1 MQRTIIFFAYFF
13 IYAICFA
20 QQYPFVH
27 YSPKDGLVSNRVRSI
42 FQDSKGRMYFLTMNG
57 LSIYDGSRFTNY
69 TSEDG
74 LENDIVNCVM
84 EMGDD
89 SMWVATNT
97 NRMNCLIKG
106 KLKPLTLNPISHPVI
121 NYLCRDN
128 KTSNIYAAA
137 DDGLFMFQQDS
148 FTRLPFT
155 DMLGKDINSYI
166 AHLVLVGD
174 YLLCLRDPSLGGAY
188 ILYLYDCRQKK
199 IVSQTDNTNVVNIAQ
214 SKDGRIWISTAN
226 GIRQLDKDELLKGK
240 IVLQKLPGMFKNI
253 SDKIGSIFFD
263 SDNNCWMVEGNRSL
277 IKCDKN
283 GNSIVYTTSSGLST
297 IAISFIFQ
305 DKEGI
310 TWFASNGG
318 GVDKLMH
325 TNFSVIEKPF
335 GLSWPTD
342 LFLSPLKKETLLY
355 SYKDKKL
362 VRFSDNSSPEISLVA
377 ATNEISQVL
386 ETYNGVYGI
395 SLKKIFRLRKK
406 NSSWYPELIFAD
418 TLTLKNLGIAAI
430 DPSGTI
436 IIAGH
441 SHLTIV
447 QGETISRTPVTY
459 LADQF
464 AFDNKGNMWLANRLE
479 ELIRYSIHP
488 KDPSAYLKQE
498 MLYKK
503 EIAGIAPRSIVLD
516 SNNNIWIGT
525 RYKGI
530 FVFKNE
536 KEKLTLLYHL
546 TSRTGLSEN
555 FVSYLACDEDN
566 AVWACTPS
574 GLDKISIK
582 NGGPVVENLTRQNN
596 IYHGISRVVI
606 DKNKIAWASFA
617 SGLIKIMPE
626 HHAALAYIPKLMFTQ
641 IRTGADTLNEADA
654 ASFSYK
660 QNNLSFHFSAPSF
673 MDEKQIL
680 YSYQLQGSTTNEWT
694 APSNNA
700 VASFIDLRPG
710 TYALNIKA
718 KFPAG
723 RYPDQVLQYRFS
735 ISPPWWQTWWFKA
748 TAALLISSLFIIAFR
763 FYYHRKLERQQLI
776 LEKQQAI
783 DQERSRIAAD
793 MHDDLGAGLT
803 KIKYITEHILEKTD
817 SGETVQPELQKLKS
831 FSSELVES
839 MGEIIWA
846 ASEKNNLLSDTL
858 YYLRSYAVNYCEEND
873 LDCQFEIPAIINDR
887 IVGGNIRRN
896 IFLLLKEGLHNV
908 VKHAGAKK
916 VTIKISV
923 TEKLELLINDD
934 GKGLSE
940 SENISNGNGLIN
952 MKKRVQELNGSIE
965 FKNSNGTSI
974 IIHLPFT
981 PNQSTID

>member
-1 MQRTIIFFAYFF
+1 MQRTVNFLACFF
-13 IYAICFA
+13 IYATCFP

-27 YSPKDGLVSNRVRSI
+27 YNPEDGLVSNRVRSI
-42 FQDSKGRMYFLTMNG
+42 YQDSKGRMYFLTMNG
-57 LSIYDGSRFTNY
+57 LSVYDGSRFTNY

-97 NRMNCLIKG
+97 NRINCLVKG
-106 KLKPLTLNPISHPVI
+106 KLKPLPLNNISHPVI

-128 KTSNIYAAA
+128 NSNIYAAA
-137 DDGLFMFQQDS
+137 DDGLFLFQQDG
-148 FTRLPFT
+148 FTRLPFA

-166 AHLVLVGD
+166 ANLLSVGNH
-174 YLLCLRDPSLGGAY
+174 LLCLRDPGLGGGY
-188 ILYLYDCRQKK
+188 ILYLYDSRQKK
-199 IVSQTDNTNVVNIAQ
+199 TVSQTDKTKVTNMAQ
-214 SKDGRIWISTAN
+214 SKDGRVWISTTN
-226 GIRQLDKDELLKGK
+226 GIRQLDKTELLKGK
-240 IVLQKLPGMFKNI
+240 IVLQELPGVFKNL
-253 SDKIGSIFFD
+253 SDRIGYIFFD
-263 SDNNCWMVEGNRSL
+263 NDNNCWVVEGSPSL

-283 GNSIVYTTSSGLST
+283 GNSIVYTTSSGLNT
-297 IAISFIFQ
+297 LAISSIFQ

-335 GLSWPTD
+335 GLSWPAD
-342 LFLSPLKKETLLY
+342 LFLSPSKKETLLY
-355 SYKDKKL
+355 SYTDKKL
-362 VRFSDNSSPEISLVA
+362 VRFSDNSSVEISPVA
-377 ATNEISQVL
+377 VADEINQLL

-395 SLKKIFRLRKK
+395 GPKKIFRLRKK
-406 NSSWYPELIFAD
+406 RSSWFPELIFTD
-418 TLTLKNLGIAAI
+418 TTPLKYFGIATI

-441 SHLTIV
+441 SYLTTV
-447 QGETISRTPVTY
+447 QGETVSRTPITY
-459 LADQF
+459 LADQL

-488 KDPSAYLKQE
+488 ENPSAYLKQE

-503 EIAGIAPRSIVLD
+503 EIFGIAPRSIVLD
-516 SNNNIWIGT
+516 HNNNIWIGT

-530 FVFKNE
+530 YVFKNE
-536 KEKLTLLYHL
+536 SEKLTLLYHL

-555 FVSYLACDEDN
+555 FVSYLACDDDN
-566 AVWACTPS
+566 SVWACTPS
-574 GLDKISIK
+574 GLDKITIK
-582 NGGPVVENLTRQNN
+582 NGVPVVENLTRQNN

-606 DKNKIAWASFA
+606 DKNKIAWASFT
-617 SGLIKIMPE
+617 SGLIKIMRE
-626 HHAALAYIPKLMFTQ
+626 NHAASAYTPKLMFTQ
-641 IRTGADTLNEADA
+641 IRNGADTLNEADA

-660 QNNLSFHFSAPSF
+660 QNNLSFQFSAPSF

-680 YSYQLQGSTTNEWT
+680 YSYQLQGSTTSEWT
-694 APSNNA
+694 IPSNNA

-710 TYALNIKA
+710 KYAVNIKA

-723 RYPDQVLQYRFS
+723 RYPDQVIQYKFS
-735 ISPPWWQTWWFKA
+735 ILPPWWQTWWFRVFA
-748 TAALLISSLFIIAFR
+748 GLLTASLFIIVFR

-817 SGETVQPELQKLKS
+817 SGETVQSELQKLKS

-846 ASEKNNLLSDTL
+846 ASEKDNLLSNTL

-873 LDCQFEIPAIINDR
+873 LDCHFEIPVNFKDR

-896 IFLLLKEGLHNV
+896 IFLLLKEGLHNI

-916 VTIKISV
+916 VTIKIGI

-934 GKGLSE
+934 GKGFSE
-940 SENISNGNGLIN
+940 SENISGGNGLIN

-965 FKNSNGTSI
+965 FKNSNGAGI
-974 IIHLPFT
+974 ILHLPFT

>member
-1 MQRTIIFFAYFF
+1 MQRAVIILACFF
-13 IYAICFA
+13 ICVNCFS

-27 YSPKDGLVSNRVRSI
+27 YTPKDGLISNRVRSI
-42 FQDSKGRMYFLTMNG
+42 YQDSKGRIYFLTMNG
-57 LSIYDGSRFTNY
+57 LSVYDGSRFINY

-89 SMWVATNT
+89 SIWVATNT
-97 NRMNCLIKG
+97 NRINCLVKG
-106 KLKPLTLNPISHPVI
+106 KLKPLQLNNIFHPVI
-121 NYLCRDN
+121 NYLCRDEN
-128 KTSNIYAAA
+128 RDLYAAA

-155 DMLGKDINSYI
+155 DLMGKDINSYI
-166 AHLVLVGD
+166 ANLLTVGNQ
-174 YLLCLRDPSLGGAY
+174 LLCLRDPGLGGVY

-199 IVSQTDNTNVVNIAQ
+199 IISQTDNIKVTNMAQ
-214 SKDGRIWISTAN
+214 SNDGRIWISTGN
-226 GIRQLDKDELLKGK
+226 GIKQLDKAELIKGK
-240 IVLQKLPGMFKNI
+240 IVLHELPVVFKTLSN
-253 SDKIGSIFFD
+253 KIGYIFFD
-263 SDNNCWMVEGNRSL
+263 SDNNCWVVEGSRSL
-277 IKCDKN
+277 IKYDKN
-283 GNSIVYTTSSGLST
+283 GNSVVYTTSSGLNT

-335 GLSWPTD
+335 GLSWPAD
-342 LFLSPLKKETLLY
+342 LFLSPSKKETLLY

-362 VRFSDNSSPEISLVA
+362 VRFSDYSSAEIFPVTDA
-377 ATNEISQVL
+377 DEIGQLL

-395 SLKKIFRLRKK
+395 GPKKVFRLRKK
-406 NSSWYPELIFAD
+406 NFSLFPELIFTD
-418 TLTLKNLGIAAI
+418 TTPLKNFGIAAI

-436 IIAGH
+436 IITGH
-441 SHLTIV
+441 SYLTAV

-459 LADQF
+459 LADQL
-464 AFDNKGNMWLANRLE
+464 AFDNKGNMWLANRLD

-488 KDPSAYLKQE
+488 KNPTAYLKQE
-498 MLYKK
+498 ILYKK
-503 EIAGIAPRSIVLD
+503 EISDLAPRSIVID
-516 SNNNIWIGT
+516 NNHNIWIGT
-525 RYKGI
+525 RYKGV

-536 KEKLTLLYHL
+536 NEKLILLYHL

-566 AVWACTPS
+566 TVWACTPS

-596 IYHGISRVVI
+596 IYQGIIRVVI
-606 DKNKIAWASFA
+606 DKNKTAWALFT
-617 SGLIKIMPE
+617 SGLIKITTENHP
-626 HHAALAYIPKLMFTQ
+626 ASAYIPKLMFTQ

-660 QNNLSFHFSAPSF
+660 QNNLSFQFSAPSF
-673 MDEKQIL
+673 MDEKKTL

-694 APSNNA
+694 TPSNNA

-710 TYALNIKA
+710 KYALNIKA

-723 RYPDQVLQYRFS
+723 RYPDQLLQYKFS
-735 ISPPWWQTWWFKA
+735 ISPPWWQTWWFRVSA
-748 TAALLISSLFIIAFR
+748 GLLSAGLFIIAFR
-763 FYYHRKLERQQLI
+763 LYYHRKLERQQMI

-803 KIKYITEHILEKTD
+803 KIKYITENILEKTD
-817 SGETVQPELQKLKS
+817 SGETVQSELQKLKS

-873 LDCQFEIPAIINDR
+873 LDCHFEITASFKDR

-916 VTIKISV
+916 VTIKIGV

-934 GKGLSE
+934 GKGFSE
-940 SENISNGNGLIN
+940 SENISSGNGLIN
-952 MKKRVQELNGSIE
+952 MKKRVEELNGSIG
-965 FKNSNGTSI
+965 FKNGNGTSI

>member
-1 MQRTIIFFAYFF
+1 MQRTVIILACFFVCVN
-13 IYAICFA
+13 CFS

-27 YSPKDGLVSNRVRSI
+27 YTPKDGLVSNRVRSI
-42 FQDSKGRMYFLTMNG
+42 YQDSKGRMYFLSMNG
-57 LSIYDGSRFTNY
+57 LSVYDGSRFTNY

-74 LENDIVNCVM
+74 LENDIVNCIM
-84 EMGDD
+84 EMADD

-97 NRMNCLIKG
+97 NRLNCLVKG
-106 KLKPLTLNPISHPVI
+106 KLKPLTLNNISHPVI
-121 NYLCRDN
+121 NYLCRDEN
-128 KTSNIYAAA
+128 RGLYAAA

-148 FTRLPFT
+148 FSKLPFT

-166 AHLVLVGD
+166 ANLLSVGN
-174 YLLCLRDPSLGGAY
+174 YLLCLRDPGLGGAY

-199 IVSQTDNTNVVNIAQ
+199 IVSQTDNIKVTNMAQ
-214 SKDGRIWISTAN
+214 SNDGRIWISTGN
-226 GIRQLDKDELLKGK
+226 GIKQLDKAQLIKGK
-240 IVLQKLPGMFKNI
+240 IVLHELPVVFKTL

-263 SDNNCWMVEGNRSL
+263 SDNNCWVVEGSRSL

-283 GNSIVYTTSSGLST
+283 GNSVVYTTSSGLNT

-325 TNFSVIEKPF
+325 TNFSVLEKPF
-335 GLSWPTD
+335 GLSWPAD
-342 LFLSPLKKETLLY
+342 LFLSPSKKETLLY

-362 VRFSDNSSPEISLVA
+362 VRFSDYNSAEIFPVTDA
-377 ATNEISQVL
+377 DEIGQLL

-395 SLKKIFRLRKK
+395 GPKKVFRLRKK
-406 NSSWYPELIFAD
+406 NSSWLPELIFTD
-418 TLTLKNLGIAAI
+418 TTPLKNFGIAAI
-430 DPSGTI
+430 DPAGTI
-436 IIAGH
+436 IITGH
-441 SHLTIV
+441 SYLTAV
-447 QGETISRTPVTY
+447 QGETISQTPVTY
-459 LADQF
+459 LADQL
-464 AFDNKGNMWLANRLE
+464 AFDNKGNMWLANRLD
-479 ELIRYSIHP
+479 ELIRYSTHP
-488 KDPSAYLKQE
+488 KNPTAYLKQE
-498 MLYKK
+498 MSYKK
-503 EIAGIAPRSIVLD
+503 EISDLAPRSIVID
-516 SNNNIWIGT
+516 NNHNIWIGT
-525 RYKGI
+525 RYKGV

-536 KEKLTLLYHL
+536 NEKLILLYHL

-566 AVWACTPS
+566 MVWACTPS

-582 NGGPVVENLTRQNN
+582 NGSPVVENLTLQNN
-596 IYHGISRVVI
+596 IYQGIIRVVI
-606 DKNKIAWASFA
+606 DKNKTAWALFT
-617 SGLIKIMPE
+617 SGLIKITTENHP
-626 HHAALAYIPKLMFTQ
+626 ASAYIPKLMFTQ

-660 QNNLSFHFSAPSF
+660 QNNLSFQFSAPSF

-694 APSNNA
+694 SPSNNA

-710 TYALNIKA
+710 KYALNIKA

-723 RYPDQVLQYRFS
+723 RYPDQLLQYKFS
-735 ISPPWWQTWWFKA
+735 ISPPWWQTWWFRVSA
-748 TAALLISSLFIIAFR
+748 GLLSAGLFIIAFR
-763 FYYHRKLERQQLI
+763 FYYHRKLERQQMI

-817 SGETVQPELQKLKS
+817 SGEAVQFELQKLKS

-846 ASEKNNLLSDTL
+846 ASEKDNLLSNTL

-873 LDCQFEIPAIINDR
+873 LDCQFEIPGSFKDR
-887 IVGGNIRRN
+887 IVGGNIRRS

-916 VTIKISV
+916 VTIKIGV
-923 TEKLELLINDD
+923 TEKLELIINDD
-934 GKGLSE
+934 GKGISE
-940 SENISNGNGLIN
+940 NENISSGNGLIN
-952 MKKRVQELNGSIE
+952 MKKRVLELNGSIE
-965 FKNSNGTSI
+965 FKNVNGTSI